1 MPLATRALYATAAF
15 LVLLGV
21 VLFLALSTTARQAVG
36 AGTHAGATSAA
47 QGSTGTA
54 RRADAPPP
62 ESFALVVDSNMFS
75 PGRSAPRVR
84 FTIRPATADSV
95 PAALRAPSAP
105 ALRVY
110 GITLRATD
118 STALIDADPRVPGAE
133 MYRVGATLPN
143 GSLIVEM
150 TDSTVVVQGPRGR
163 QVLRLETK
171 NRP

>member
-1 MPLATRALYATAAF
+1 MPPLTRILYAAAAFFVALGIALFFILSRVDGRAAAADTTPGATQTGQGTTAA
-15 LVLLGV
+15 
-21 VLFLALSTTARQAVG
+21 
-36 AGTHAGATSAA
+36 A
-47 QGSTGTA
+47 QPGDS
-54 RRADAPPP
+54 RPL

-95 PAALRAPSAP
+95 PAAPRAPSAP

-110 GITLRATD
+110 GITLRSTD

-150 TDSTVVVQGPRGR
+150 TDSFVVVEGPRGR

-171 NRP
+171 SRP